1 MFKDYYL
8 ILKIGK
14 DATSEEIGKA
24 FEDVA
29 AKFNG
34 RSKPLEVQDV
44 YEAYSILSQ
53 PEIRI
58 MYDNELEN
66 YNKTDDFKN
75 YMIKNKSL
83 ENAINSIPPYRKD
96 GEMLSTDYTPDTV
109 SCIVQGLLA
118 VIFVI
123 AWFMSCVYSLS
134 VKQKARQRRLNSY
147 SYVTP
152 QNNKAICLQITT
164 NY

>member
-14 DATSEEIGKA
+14 NATSKEIEKA
-24 FEDVA
+24 FEDMSE
-29 AKFNG
+29 KLSG
-34 RSKPLEVQDV
+34 KSKPLEFQDV

-53 PEIRI
+53 PELRI

-66 YNKTDDFKN
+66 YNKTDDFEN
-75 YMIKNKSL
+75 YKIKNKSL
-83 ENAINSIPPYRKD
+83 ENAINSIPLYRKD
-96 GEMLSTDYTPDTV
+96 GEMLSTDYTSDTV
-109 SCIVQGLLA
+109 SCIVQGFLV
-118 VIFVI
+118 VIFII
-123 AWFMSCVYSLS
+123 AWFMSCAYSLS